1 MAKKK
6 SDRDAS
12 SVRRRGVK
20 RGSQEP
26 EIPLRTWT
34 RPVMFPPDGPDQLKE
49 AFRILNAWARRLEEW
64 EIRVR
69 AMCGIVEAANGLSR
83 AQFERVL
90 ASVSEGYH
98 SSADF
103 RMALNKPGS
112 GYRRVGP
119 ASDVLGHPPGEP
131 FSEPIT

>member
-12 SVRRRGVK
+12 SVRRRRVK

-26 EIPLRTWT
+26 EIPPRTWT
-34 RPVMFPPDGPDQLKE
+34 RPVKFPDDGPDQLKE

-69 AMCGIVEAANGLSR
+69 AMCGILETREKTSPGEFARVAASIERGEHSQREIRLALS
-83 AQFERVL
+83 
-90 ASVSEGYH
+90 G
-98 SSADF
+98 
-103 RMALNKPGS
+103 
-112 GYRRVGP
+112 VGP
-119 ASDVLGHPPGEP
+119 ASDIAGHPPGEP

>member
-12 SVRRRGVK
+12 SVRRRRAK
-20 RGSQEP
+20 RGSRES

-34 RPVMFPPDGPDQLKE
+34 RPVEFPKDGDDQLKE

-69 AMCGIVEAANGLSR
+69 AMCGVVQASHGLSR
-83 AQFERVL
+83 AQFERVV
-90 ASVSEGYH
+90 ASVKDGYH

-103 RMALNKPGS
+103 RMALNDPEA
-112 GYRRVGP
+112 GYSRVGNS
-119 ASDVLGHPPGEP
+119 SDVAGHPPGEP
-131 FSEPIT
+131 FVEPIK